1 VKERSLVGKADFRSY
16 YGRPILKR
24 PVWKWFIPA
33 YFFTGGL
40 SGASASLALGAQLTG
55 NRGLRRTSRFV
66 SLGAIVASTFFLV
79 VDLGRP
85 SRFHHML
92 RVARPTSPMSMGS
105 WLLALFG
112 PVTGAAA
119 VSEATGVLSGL
130 GDAAGVVAGVLGPAV
145 ATYTG
150 VLVADSAIPAWHEA
164 RDHLPL
170 LFAGGAAASAGGVA
184 LQFLSGE
191 AAEPAR
197 RLAIAGAQ
205 VELGAA
211 RTMEQKLGPG
221 GEPYQEG
228 VAGSLGKTATQL
240 TLVGAA
246 ALGFGRR
253 RPWLARVGGA
263 LVVAGAAVE
272 RFAVFQ
278 AGVQSAADPKYVVA
292 TQRERMAKGESESDP
307 SSGPTTPSPSPA

>member
-1 VKERSLVGKADFRSY
+1 MKERVLVGKADFRSY

-40 SGASASLALGAQLTG
+40 SGASATFALGAQITG
-55 NRGLRRTSRFV
+55 NRALRRTSRLV
-66 SLGAIVASTFFLV
+66 SLAGIVASTIFLV
-79 VDLGRP
+79 IDLGRP

-112 PVTGAAA
+112 PATGAAA
-119 VSEATGVLSGL
+119 ASEATGLLPSV
-130 GDAAGVVAGVLGPAV
+130 GDAAGVVAGALGPAV

-164 RDHLPL
+164 RDHLPV

-184 LQFLSGE
+184 LQFVSGDG
-191 AAEPAR
+191 AEPAR

-205 VELGAA
+205 VELGAK
-211 RTMEQKLGPG
+211 RSMEQRLGPA
-221 GEPYQEG
+221 GEPYHDG
-228 VAGSLGKTATQL
+228 LAGQIGRAATQL
-240 TLVGAA
+240 TMAGAA
-246 ALGFGRR
+246 ALGLGRG
-253 RPWLARVGGA
+253 RPWLARLGGV
-263 LVVAGAAVE
+263 LVTAGAAAD
-272 RFAVFQ
+272 RFAVFH
-278 AGVQSAADPKYVVA
+278 AGIQSAADPRYVVA
-292 TQRERMAKGESESDP
+292 LQRERMAAGEQVGAS
-307 SSGPTTPSPSPA
+307 

>member
-1 VKERSLVGKADFRSY
+1 MKETSLVGKADFRSY

-33 YFFTGGL
+33 YLFTGGL
-40 SGASASLALGAQLTG
+40 SGASATLALGAQLSG
-55 NRGLRRTSRFV
+55 NRALRRTSRIA
-66 SLGAIVASTFFLV
+66 SLAGIVASTFFLV
-79 VDLGRP
+79 IDLGRP

-105 WLLALFG
+105 WLLAFFG
-112 PVTGAAA
+112 PATGAAA
-119 VSEATGVLSGL
+119 VSEVTGLLPAV
-130 GDAAGVVAGVLGPAV
+130 GDAAGVVAGALGPGV

-184 LQFLSGE
+184 LQFLSGD

-197 RLAIAGAQ
+197 RLAITGAQ
-205 VELGAA
+205 VELGARKA
-211 RTMEQKLGPG
+211 MEQRLGPV
-221 GEPYQEG
+221 GEPYDEG
-228 VAGSLGKTATQL
+228 LAGRIGAAATQL
-240 TLVGAA
+240 TMVGAT

-253 RPWLARVGGA
+253 RPWLARLGGA
-263 LVVAGAAVE
+263 LVVAGAAAE

-292 TQRERMAKGESESDP
+292 VQRERMVRTESV
-307 SSGPTTPSPSPA
+307 SGPR

>member
-1 VKERSLVGKADFRSY
+1 MKERSLVGKAEFRSY

-40 SGASASLALGAQLTG
+40 SGASATLALGGQLTG
-55 NRGLRRTSRFV
+55 NRALRRTSRIV
-66 SLGAIVASTFFLV
+66 SLAGIVVSTFFLV
-79 VDLGRP
+79 IDLGRP

-112 PVTGAAA
+112 PATGAAA
-119 VSEATGVLSGL
+119 VSEVTGLLPAV
-130 GDAAGVVAGVLGPAV
+130 GDAAGVVAGVLGPGV

-150 VLVADSAIPAWHEA
+150 VLVTDSAIPAWHEA
-164 RDHLPL
+164 RDQMPL

-184 LQFLSGE
+184 LQFLSGD

-205 VELGAA
+205 VELGASRA
-211 RTMEQKLGPG
+211 MDQRLGPIG
-221 GEPYQEG
+221 APYRDG
-228 VAGSLGKTATQL
+228 LAGAIGKVSSQL
-240 TLVGAA
+240 TMVGAT

-253 RPWLARVGGA
+253 RLWLARLGGA
-263 LVVAGAAVE
+263 LVVAGAAAE
-272 RFAVFQ
+272 RFAVFH
-278 AGVQSAADPKYVVA
+278 AGIQSAADPKYVVA
-292 TQRERMAKGESESDP
+292 VQRERMARSESVSDP
-307 SSGPTTPSPSPA
+307 R

>member
-1 VKERSLVGKADFRSY
+1 MKERSLVGKAEFRSY

-24 PVWKWFIPA
+24 PVWKWYIPA

-40 SGASASLALGAQLTG
+40 SGASATLALGGQLTG
-55 NRGLRRTSRFV
+55 NRSLRRTSRIV
-66 SLGAIVASTFFLV
+66 SLAGIAASTFFLV

-112 PVTGAAA
+112 PATGAAA
-119 VSEATGVLSGL
+119 VSEMSGL
-130 GDAAGVVAGVLGPAV
+130 LPAVGDAAGVVAGILGPGV

-184 LQFLSGE
+184 LQFLSGD

-197 RLAIAGAQ
+197 RLAITGAQ
-205 VELGAA
+205 VELGASRA
-211 RTMEQKLGPG
+211 MEQRLGPV
-221 GEPYQEG
+221 GEPYEVG
-228 VAGSLGKTATQL
+228 PAGRIGKAATQL
-240 TLVGAA
+240 TTAGVL
-246 ALGFGRR
+246 ALGFGKKRT
-253 RPWLARVGGA
+253 WLARVGGA
-263 LVVAGAAVE
+263 LVTAGAAAE

-278 AGVQSAADPKYVVA
+278 AGIQSAADPKYVVA
-292 TQRERMAKGESESDP
+292 TQRERLARTESASDR
-307 SSGPTTPSPSPA
+307 SSDPTTPAPATA